1 MKRLLPYEQRV
12 IQREIERVRDE
23 RNAGPKHAPETRR
36 ISRNDIQELSE
47 NFAAILTEKVIVVE

>member
-23 RNAGPKHAPETRR
+23 RNAGPKPAQETRR

-47 NFAAILTEKVIVVE
+47 NFAAILTEKVTVAE

>member
-12 IQREIERVRDE
+12 VQREIERVQHEKD
-23 RNAGPKHAPETRR
+23 AVSGPATEARR
-36 ISRNDIQELSE
+36 VSRNDIQELSE

>member
-23 RNAGPKHAPETRR
+23 RKAGPRPAPETRR